1 MTKIPCG
8 GFYFDDSAFEL
19 KKQGEKEIL
28 TIGGGI
34 VTDGRKEFVMTSP
47 NGTAYKI
54 TVSDSGVLTV
64 AAVEG

>member
-1 MTKIPCG
+1 MKVPCG
-8 GFYFDDSAFEL
+8 GFDLDESVFEL
-19 KKQGEKEIL
+19 KKQGEKEVL